1 MSNRGYDLL
10 NGAEH
15 SILAELNNRLSAAN
29 GRYVNTAPVETG
41 PAREERRPLTLVPWE
56 NERPQRGH
64 DLIP

>member
-10 NGAEH
+10 NGSEH

-41 PAREERRPLTLVPWE
+41 PAREERRPLTLVP
-56 NERPQRGH
+56 
-64 DLIP
+64 